1 MKILRAR
8 RPAYAVLVWRFR
20 WEDGL
25 HPSSCLSNT
34 LPHAGCFLIYKTNI
48 AAEKSRAVE
57 RWKMANKSEEIIA
70 EVKKVIIG
78 KDNVIEKTLMAIL
91 AGGHVLLE
99 DVPGVGKTTLA
110 LSFARTLGLDYQRI
124 QCTPDT
130 TPSDIIGYSFYQKG
144 ASDLVYK
151 PGVVMCNLLLADE
164 INRTSSKTQSA
175 LLEVMEEGNV
185 TVDGVTRPLPEP
197 FTVIAT
203 QNPFGSA
210 GTQLLPQ
217 SQLDRFAVRLHMG
230 YPDFDSHVDILR
242 DRNISQPLDSVNQV
256 ASMED
261 IKNMRSEVEAVN
273 VRDELFVYIAKLS
286 ESTREVED
294 ISLGLS
300 PRGSIAVVR
309 MAKAKA
315 YVSGRSYLVPQDIVD
330 IFPDVA
336 SHRLILSPKAKI
348 AGINANDII
357 EKLIR
362 ENKTP
367 EIMPTDS

>member
-1 MKILRAR
+1 
-8 RPAYAVLVWRFR
+8 
-20 WEDGL
+20 
-25 HPSSCLSNT
+25 
-34 LPHAGCFLIYKTNI
+34 
-48 AAEKSRAVE
+48 
-57 RWKMANKSEEIIA
+57 MANKSEEIIA

-78 KDNVIEKTLMAIL
+78 KDDVIEKTLMAIL

-110 LSFARTLGLDYQRI
+110 LSFARALGLEYQRI

-130 TPSDIIGYSFYQKG
+130 TPSDITGYSFYQKG
-144 ASDLVYK
+144 ASDLIYK
-151 PGVVMCNLLLADE
+151 PGAVMCNLLLADE

-185 TVDGVTRPLPEP
+185 TVDGITRPLPEP

-230 YPDFDSHVDILR
+230 YPDFDSHVDVLR
-242 DRNISQPLDSVNQV
+242 DRNISRPLESVDQV
-256 ASMED
+256 ASKED
-261 IKNMRSEVEAVN
+261 IIRMQKEVGEVH
-273 VRDELFVYIAKLS
+273 VRDELFSYIAKLS
-286 ESTREVED
+286 ESTREVDD

-300 PRGSIAVVR
+300 PRGSLAVAR

-315 YVSGRSYLVPQDIVD
+315 YVSGRSYLIPQDIVD
-330 IFPDVA
+330 VFPDVA
-336 SHRLILSPKAKI
+336 SHRLIISPKAKI
-348 AGINANDII
+348 AGVKAENII
-357 EKLIR
+357 EELMSKI
-362 ENKTP
+362 ETP
-367 EIMPTDS
+367 DIKPADAEV